1 MALSVSGK
9 DAQAMLLWAFENNER
24 CPLDGVNKNICKN
37 IETILHGSH
46 KTYKYILITQLL
58 AKSVNEQINALAIQ
72 SGAPLEGAFDARS
85 LCHKVIVPFERNFL
99 KY

>member
-58 AKSVNEQINALAIQ
+58 EVYVIKLLF
-72 SGAPLEGAFDARS
+72 PLKE
-85 LCHKVIVPFERNFL
+85 NF
-99 KY
+99 